1 MKYHI
6 NESEYRFMCIVWDT
20 EPVNSTE
27 LAKLCANRL
36 GWKKSTTYTVIRNL
50 CKKHIISNENAVV
63 KSLVSRKSMQ
73 VQESH
78 DFLEKR
84 FHGSLPVFITA
95 FLEGKKLTR
104 DEAEYIQKLIDNA
117 VEDK

>member
-1 MKYHI
+1 
-6 NESEYRFMCIVWDT
+6 
-20 EPVNSTE
+20 
-27 LAKLCANRL
+27 
-36 GWKKSTTYTVIRNL
+36 
-50 CKKHIISNENAVV
+50 
-63 KSLVSRKSMQ
+63 MQ

-84 FHGSLPVFITA
+84 FHGSLPAFITA